1 MRTFFVVIK
10 PSIAKRLN
18 YSTDVLTITSKDF
31 FDVINGKL
39 MVQVKGA
46 NAQYPNN
53 YVDFNID
60 ELIFI

>member
-10 PSIAKRLN
+10 PSVAKRGN

-31 FDVINGKL
+31 YDVINGKL